1 MSLRR
6 NRDKRGTSM
15 KQKTSIVLTG
25 VGGQGVI
32 TAANIL
38 GKAAV
43 EGNVNVYVSEVH
55 GMAQRGGAVICTVR
69 MGDVSGPLVPHG
81 MADVILSLE
90 PIEAVRN
97 ISYAHAQTKI
107 ITDIN
112 PVIPFTVAV
121 GGEKY
126 PELKKVFTELSTQA
140 QLITI
145 NALSIAIDAGAAI
158 TRNIVMLGALAASN
172 VLPID
177 EKTLLNTILTN
188 TPSKYKDINKKAF
201 NGGIN
206 AYPKQ

>member
-1 MSLRR
+1 M
-6 NRDKRGTSM
+6 TE
-15 KQKTSIVLTG
+15 KTSIVLTG

-43 EGNVNVYVSEVH
+43 AGNVDVYVSEVH

-69 MGDVSGPLVPHG
+69 MGDVSGPLVPYG
-81 MADVILSLE
+81 MADVILSME

-97 ISYAHAQTKI
+97 ISYAHKKTKI

-121 GGEKY
+121 GGEQY
-126 PELKKVFTELSTQA
+126 PDLKKVFEELSSQA
-140 QLITI
+140 HLIKI
-145 NALSIAIDAGAAI
+145 NALTIAKDAGAVI

-172 VLPID
+172 TLPIKD
-177 EKTLLNTILTN
+177 QTLLDTILTSV
-188 TPSKYKDINKKAF
+188 PKKFLEINKKAF
-201 NGGIN
+201 NGGKQ
-206 AYPKQ
+206 AYRQK